1 MAKVRLSLDVSPE
14 LNQKLDQ
21 LAEDTHSSKSDIL
34 RKAITLMGVAVEAKQ
49 KHQKLG
55 IVDDKNHLVQEII
68 GV

>member
-21 LAEDTHSSKSDIL
+21 LTEDTHSSKSDIL

-49 KHQKLG
+49 KHQK
-55 IVDDKNHLVQEII
+55 Q
-68 GV
+68 